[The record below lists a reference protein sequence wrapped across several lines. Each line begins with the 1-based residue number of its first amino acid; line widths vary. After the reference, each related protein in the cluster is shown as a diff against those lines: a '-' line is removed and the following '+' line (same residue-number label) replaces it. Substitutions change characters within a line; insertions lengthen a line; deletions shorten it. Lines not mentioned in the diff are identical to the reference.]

1 MFADEAQGGF
11 VGEGHGDLG
20 WQTVT
25 DVQDTTHSLIDQELE
40 VRDALVTGAPKTENQ
55 GHLILCLLK
64 VYDNWLLHSVINILH
79 KSTKLMHVY
88 TCLVLLKDMYFT
100 FSKLSEI
107 VQFLIVIVWKN

>member
-25 DVQDTTHSLIDQELE
+25 DVQDTTHSLADQELE
-40 VRDALVTGAPKTENQ
+40 VGDALVTGAPKTENQ

-64 VYDNWLLHSVINILH
+64 VYD
-79 KSTKLMHVY
+79 
-88 TCLVLLKDMYFT
+88 D
-100 FSKLSEI
+100 
-107 VQFLIVIVWKN
+107 

>member
-40 VRDALVTGAPKTENQ
+40 VGDALVTGAPKTENQ
-55 GHLILCLLK
+55 GHLIFCLLK
-64 VYDNWLLHSVINILH
+64 VYDNWLLHCVINILH
-79 KSTKLMHVY
+79 KSTKLMHVN
-88 TCLVLLKDMYFT
+88 TCLVLLK
-100 FSKLSEI
+100 
-107 VQFLIVIVWKN
+107 

>member
-88 TCLVLLKDMYFT
+88 TCLVLLKEMYFT

-107 VQFLIVIVWKN
+107 VQFWIVIVWKN